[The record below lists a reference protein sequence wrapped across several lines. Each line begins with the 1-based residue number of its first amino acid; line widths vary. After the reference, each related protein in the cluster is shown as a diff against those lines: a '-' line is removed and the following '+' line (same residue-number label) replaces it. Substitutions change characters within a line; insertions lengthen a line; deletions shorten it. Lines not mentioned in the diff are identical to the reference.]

1 MGTNRLVFQNWI
13 VELGIDPENKEAL
26 KEGLYGKGE
35 IVSFEELKDNVAANG
50 AGLLRDE
57 NEMLRRARRQAYIG
71 EQVALALAKLTDDEK
86 EFVERFYYCGQSY
99 REISEKSGR
108 AVYKLEAVHKRAV
121 RKLRRYLTPLV
132 RQLYK
137 LDLEPGNAAFPNACL
152 ICSSPHREEIDR
164 LIADRDRRGT
174 WRPVIKILKDKYGL
188 RIKTPQ
194 VLIGHEKYH

>member
-13 VELGIDPENKEAL
+13 VELGIDPENKEDL
-26 KEGLYGKGE
+26 KDGLYGKDE
-35 IVSFEELKDNVAANG
+35 VVSFEDLKDCVASNG
-50 AGLLRDE
+50 AGILGDE
-57 NEMLRRARRQAYIG
+57 NEILRRARRQAYIG
-71 EQVALALAKLTDDEK
+71 EQVALALRELTDDER

-121 RKLRRYLTPLV
+121 RKLRRELTPLV
-132 RQLYK
+132 KK
-137 LDLEPGNAAFPNACL
+137 LFKMNFEPDDSMSRATCP
-152 ICSSPHREEIDR
+152 ICSSSHRNEIDK

-174 WRPVIKILKDKYGL
+174 WGPVIKSLKEKFGL